1 MRYFNFIL
9 LLLTLTV
16 FACNNDS
23 KPGETE
29 PNQENKTNSKDTI
42 KENRTEKP
50 VDTATVKI
58 ENNVPDGSIL
68 KVGHLNTAEITSKM
82 PEVKSV
88 EVQLQNFA
96 IKLDN
101 DLKKEANTFQSKYDA
116 YASDTSMSEAL
127 YQSRLIELQ
136 QMEQRLQEL
145 RVNSE
150 NELARKRQV
159 LYEPIYNKVK
169 KAIADV
175 ADEYGYGHVIDESI
189 GSLVY
194 GNSSYDIT
202 DLVMKK
208 LGLK

>member
-127 YQSRLIELQ
+127 YQIRLIELQ